1 MNEKTKIVLV
11 VIGVIVSAIGIKYAQ
26 IAWTKHF
33 SPMEQDVQRQVFQ
46 ETKSYNEGKI
56 QQLAKYRLEYIQS
69 DNMESKDAI
78 ASTVRSMFADFDTTN
93 MPNNELK
100 SWIIQIR
107 GY

>member
-1 MNEKTKIVLV
+1 MSKTNIFLT
-11 VIGVIVSAIGIKYAQ
+11 VIGVILFAIAAKYAQ

-46 ETKSYNEGKI
+46 ETKSYNEGKL
-56 QQLAKYRLEYIQS
+56 QQLAKYRLEYLQS
-69 DNMESKDAI
+69 ADQDSKDAI

-93 MPNNELK
+93 MPDNALK
-100 SWIIQIR
+100 TWILQIR